1 MKRNVKRRMG
11 HNIQQKEKKNWSQCA
26 CAWSAICSSDIK
38 KERVGNFLPM
48 PKTCL
53 SSSSL
58 SKYLVGVK
66 NWLKI
71 SITTM
76 FSSKVVK
83 VYSLCQFLS
92 ICFLKKFVIF
102 YFYVSAWEPKQQGRQ
117 GYSWISPTRNDSEIT
132 LEC

>member
-1 MKRNVKRRMG
+1 MKSNVKRRMG
-11 HNIQQKEKKNWSQCA
+11 HNIQQKEKKLVTMRM
-26 CAWSAICSSDIK
+26 ISSNVQNRK
-38 KERVGNFLPM
+38 SWKFPTM

-53 SSSSL
+53 SSPSHSE
-58 SKYLVGVK
+58 YLVGSK
-66 NWLKI
+66 NLLEI
-71 SITTM
+71 STTTM